1 MSPLL
6 PPLRRAALQN
16 DTCSEQTMD
25 LQSACSVDARSLDW
39 VARSAATGCRRAHKR
54 TRAMK
59 YYDQEMEAVG
69 VHAAAKTVGRS
80 ALASENLFDAKV
92 PLEFILGKC
101 IERCMH
107 YGP

>member
-69 VHAAAKTVGRS
+69 VHAAAKTVARWQARTCLMLKS
-80 ALASENLFDAKV
+80 
-92 PLEFILGKC
+92 
-101 IERCMH
+101 R
-107 YGP
+107 

>member
-69 VHAAAKTVGRS
+69 VHAAAKTVARWHE
-80 ALASENLFDAKV
+80 ARTCLMRKV